1 MVLGELISNLWSN
14 NNNNNNKIQDNNT
27 IDFTQGTRFLKS
39 KEEKTN
45 RLSNRNQMLINANG
59 FSEIETIHGQRAINQ
74 TNNQLIDTNLE
85 GFTGIIGPTE
95 ANKRNEKDLAELR
108 NTENIFSRK
117 LSSYANAYKTFME
130 KAHNYITQ
138 NDSSNIYS
146 NKNVRL
152 ADGKIGYVTPR
163 GIFKLYPN
171 QDIFNETAGK
181 NGCPLNFVNVEATS
195 NNLVEGSII
204 NTTPSLK
211 VGIPM
216 MSGQPCGS
224 ENKNIFI
231 TESADTKQI
240 QEKSE
245 GCYKINNNDGL
256 VLQEDLGDRVSVET
270 CKTRAL
276 DLGYSIFSL
285 RDDGTGCSKCYVGNS
300 SNSAKTGGLSTK
312 SLTSYSFVDSTDANS
327 SGLLMNGQIGV
338 GKDIK
343 IGQGVIKKSVK
354 CPEGYSGPNADG
366 NCTAGWIPSCGE
378 DCAKDKCAK
387 ANGKW
392 IPLDYGSNPYTC
404 QMDDPTNMKTQF
416 EPISGCLST
425 IGGEINS
432 NTLVG
437 TYGGNCQSKK
447 NTLCPPGYSGP
458 NADGNCIASWS
469 YTCGEDCAKNKCA
482 EAGGS
487 WIPLDYRYNPYTCNM
502 STPAPMPVPAPK
514 PAPAPTPAPTPA
526 PAPAPTSKPTMYPI
540 KPVYQFIGGGI
551 LGYNTTSGVP
561 SGFNVF
567 TQSIPGK
574 TKGLPNWNNVLIGY
588 IYSNKEPNSVPL
600 YLYAFY
606 NDWAYNTTGKG
617 NLIGYA
623 PTTPYTSTA
632 PAPTLA
638 PTPAPTPA
646 PPTTPLDNYT
656 KVPNSDIGGFL
667 NHFPNETLEELAMKC
682 DADKNCV
689 AFNSAG
695 WTKWMTGPLAKSTLD
710 TYVKKDAPPNLP
722 QYKVIVNTDSPG
734 AIGYGAGK
742 SAFELSQMCNDTP
755 GCTGFNHNR
764 NVYNGGGWLK
774 NTVSPTHPY
783 QGLNLYVKQ

>member
-1 MVLGELISNLWSN
+1 MVLGELLSNLWSSN
-14 NNNNNNKIQDNNT
+14 NNNNNNNSNNSNNSNNN
-27 IDFTQGTRFLKS
+27 INFTQGTRFLKFQ
-39 KEEKTN
+39 EEKTN
-45 RLSNRNQMLINANG
+45 RLNNRSKMLINVNG
-59 FSEIETIHGQRAINQ
+59 YSEMESLHGQRAINQ
-74 TNNQLIDTNLE
+74 TNNELIDTNLNIVE

-108 NTENIFSRK
+108 NTENIFNRK

-163 GIFKLYPN
+163 GTFKLYPN

-211 VGIPM
+211 VGTPM

-231 TESADTKQI
+231 TQTADAKTIK
-240 QEKSE
+240 EKTE

-256 VLQEDLGDRVSVET
+256 ILQEDLGDKVSIET

-285 RDDGTGCSKCYVGNS
+285 RNNGTECSSSSKCYVGNS
-300 SNSAKTGGLSTK
+300 TNTAKMGGLSTK
-312 SLTSYSFVDSTDANS
+312 PITSYSFVDSTHANS

-343 IGQGVIKKSVK
+343 IGQGAIKKSVK
-354 CPEGYSGPNADG
+354 CPEGYSGPDDNNKCIASWTP
-366 NCTAGWIPSCGE
+366 NCGE
-378 DCAKDKCAK
+378 DCAKDRCAK

-404 QMDDPTNMKTQF
+404 QMDDSTNMKTQF

-469 YTCGEDCAKNKCA
+469 YACGEDCAKNKCA
-482 EAGGS
+482 EAGGT
-487 WIPLDYRYNPYTCNM
+487 WIPLDYRYNPYTCKM
-502 STPAPMPVPAPK
+502 
-514 PAPAPTPAPTPA
+514 TPAPTPA
-526 PAPAPTSKPTMYPI
+526 PVPAPAP
-540 KPVYQFIGGGI
+540 
-551 LGYNTTSGVP
+551 
-561 SGFNVF
+561 
-567 TQSIPGK
+567 
-574 TKGLPNWNNVLIGY
+574 
-588 IYSNKEPNSVPL
+588 
-600 YLYAFY
+600 
-606 NDWAYNTTGKG
+606 
-617 NLIGYA
+617 
-623 PTTPYTSTA
+623 A
-632 PAPTLA
+632 PAPK
-638 PTPAPTPA
+638 PSPAPAPA
-646 PPTTPLDNYT
+646 PAPAQKPTPLDNYT
-656 KVPNSDIGGFL
+656 KVPNADIGGFL

-710 TYVKKDAPPNLP
+710 SYIKKDAPPNLP
-722 QYKVIVNTDSPG
+722 QYKLFVNTDSPG

-742 SAFELSQMCNDTP
+742 SAFELSQMCNNTP

-764 NVYNGGGWLK
+764 NIYNGGGWLK

-783 QGLNLYVKQ
+783 QGLNLYVRQ